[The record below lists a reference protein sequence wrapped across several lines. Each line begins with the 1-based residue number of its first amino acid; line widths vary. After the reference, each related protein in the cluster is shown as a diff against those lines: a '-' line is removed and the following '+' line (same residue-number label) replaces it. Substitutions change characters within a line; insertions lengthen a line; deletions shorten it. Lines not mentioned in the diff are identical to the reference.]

1 MHQVS
6 FDDLLH
12 TQATTNSLV
21 ADEHA
26 RPPREEMDAGIAASP
41 AGQLEPNILPF
52 LEEDVPLVEA
62 APAGRLEL
70 DIAPQHG
77 RAQEPGRPPLA
88 MSHEPWAEQNDKNE
102 AIRPWMSRK

>member
-1 MHQVS
+1 MQEVRV
-6 FDDLLH
+6 DDLLH

-52 LEEDVPLVEA
+52 LKEDVPLVEA

-70 DIAPQHG
+70 DIAPQHR
-77 RAQEPGRPPLA
+77 RAPGPGRG
-88 MSHEPWAEQNDKNE
+88 
-102 AIRPWMSRK
+102 